1 MEEGEEW
8 TQKLV
13 VKVEGLEREK
23 REMEML
29 EVVMEG
35 NPSQT
40 EKLEV
45 LPKAKLWI
53 L

>member
-13 VKVEGLEREK
+13 VKVEGWE
-23 REMEML
+23 REMEVP

-40 EKLEV
+40 EKLEA
-45 LPKAKLWI
+45 LP
-53 L
+53 

>member
-13 VKVEGLEREK
+13 VKAEGREREK
-23 REMEML
+23 EMKVP

-35 NPSQT
+35 NLSQT
-40 EKLEV
+40 EKL
-45 LPKAKLWI
+45 
-53 L
+53 

>member
-8 TQKLV
+8 TEKLV
-13 VKVEGLEREK
+13 VKVEEREREK
-23 REMEML
+23 REREMEVP

-40 EKLEV
+40 EKLEA
-45 LPKAKLWI
+45 LP
-53 L
+53 